1 MANPPSSFDL
11 PRDVV
16 IVMDGLKDPSLEL
29 LAWVLEHVITDA
41 AWTITVL
48 QVSPWLN
55 IPLSYKK
62 WSEDVMMNI
71 HNLCRNRGIVPQVTT
86 IMGYPLR
93 LLVVERIASL
103 HPTLLAIDR

>member
-55 IPLSYKK
+55 IPRK
-62 WSEDVMMNI
+62 
-71 HNLCRNRGIVPQVTT
+71 
-86 IMGYPLR
+86 
-93 LLVVERIASL
+93 
-103 HPTLLAIDR
+103 